1 MAAPPTRDG
10 PRVNEEIRIPQV
22 RLIDQDGEMQGVL
35 TVREAMQRAFAVG
48 LDLVEISPNADPPV
62 CKILDFG
69 KFKYEQQK
77 KRNEA
82 KKKQKVIEIKE
93 IKVRPN
99 IDENDYQVKMRAMK
113 SFIEE
118 GDKVK
123 VTLRFRG
130 REMAHQ
136 DIGVRVL
143 ERIRAE
149 MDTDVQGGANAA
161 DGKPPDGDGA
171 VAEVAAGRRVH
182 PRRGSAIRSSHW
194 TPGHISAAHLAN
206 KSQRPPHWSSQ
217 SDISSSG
224 DPRQKQSFQVRW
236 QRNSSWDHSACE
248 WFDTTPIDGEITS
261 AR

>member
-1 MAAPPTRDG
+1 MPAPPTRDG

-22 RLIDQDGEMQGVL
+22 RLIDQDGEMIGVM
-35 TVREAMQRAFAVG
+35 TAREAVQRAFSVG

-149 MDTDVQGGANAA
+149 MDSTSKVEQM
-161 DGKPPDGDGA
+161 
-171 VAEVAAGRRVH
+171 
-182 PRRGSAIRSSHW
+182 PRMENRQMVMVLS
-194 TPGHISAAHLAN
+194 
-206 KSQRPPHWSSQ
+206 
-217 SDISSSG
+217 
-224 DPRQKQSFQVRW
+224 PR
-236 QRNSSWDHSACE
+236 
-248 WFDTTPIDGEITS
+248 
-261 AR
+261 

>member
-77 KRNEA
+77 KKNEA

-136 DIGVRVL
+136 DIGARVL
-143 ERIRAE
+143 ERIRTE
-149 MDTDVQGGANAA
+149 MDPTSKVEQM
-161 DGKPPDGDGA
+161 
-171 VAEVAAGRRVH
+171 
-182 PRRGSAIRSSHW
+182 PRMENRQMVMVLS
-194 TPGHISAAHLAN
+194 
-206 KSQRPPHWSSQ
+206 
-217 SDISSSG
+217 
-224 DPRQKQSFQVRW
+224 PR
-236 QRNSSWDHSACE
+236 
-248 WFDTTPIDGEITS
+248 
-261 AR
+261 

>member
-1 MAAPPTRDG
+1 MTAPPSRDG
-10 PRVNEEIRIPQV
+10 PRVNDEIRAPQV
-22 RLIDQDGEMQGVL
+22 RLIDQDGEMQGVM
-35 TVREAMQRAFAVG
+35 TAREAMQRAFSVG

-77 KRNEA
+77 KKNEA

-136 DIGVRVL
+136 EIGVRVL
-143 ERIRAE
+143 ERIKNE
-149 MDTDVQGGANAA
+149 MDPVSKVEQM
-161 DGKPPDGDGA
+161 
-171 VAEVAAGRRVH
+171 
-182 PRRGSAIRSSHW
+182 PRMENRQMVMVL
-194 TPGHISAAHLAN
+194 TP
-206 KSQRPPHWSSQ
+206 R
-217 SDISSSG
+217 
-224 DPRQKQSFQVRW
+224 
-236 QRNSSWDHSACE
+236 
-248 WFDTTPIDGEITS
+248 
-261 AR
+261 

>member
-1 MAAPPTRDG
+1 LPAQPTRGG
-10 PRVNEEIRIPQV
+10 PRVNEEIRSPQV
-22 RLIDQDGEMQGVL
+22 RLIDESGEMAGVM
-35 TVREAMQRAFAVG
+35 TAREAQQRAYSVG
-48 LDLVEISPNADPPV
+48 LDLLEISPNAEPPV
-62 CKILDFG
+62 VKILDYG

-136 DIGVRVL
+136 DIGVKVL
-143 ERIRAE
+143 ERIRTE
-149 MDTDVQGGANAA
+149 MDPTSKVEQM
-161 DGKPPDGDGA
+161 
-171 VAEVAAGRRVH
+171 
-182 PRRGSAIRSSHW
+182 PRMENRQMVMVLS
-194 TPGHISAAHLAN
+194 
-206 KSQRPPHWSSQ
+206 
-217 SDISSSG
+217 
-224 DPRQKQSFQVRW
+224 PR
-236 QRNSSWDHSACE
+236 
-248 WFDTTPIDGEITS
+248 
-261 AR
+261 

>member
-143 ERIRAE
+143 ERIRSE
-149 MDTDVQGGANAA
+149 MDTTSKVEQM
-161 DGKPPDGDGA
+161 
-171 VAEVAAGRRVH
+171 
-182 PRRGSAIRSSHW
+182 PRMENRQMVMVLS
-194 TPGHISAAHLAN
+194 
-206 KSQRPPHWSSQ
+206 
-217 SDISSSG
+217 
-224 DPRQKQSFQVRW
+224 PR
-236 QRNSSWDHSACE
+236 
-248 WFDTTPIDGEITS
+248 
-261 AR
+261 